1 MRDRQQLG
9 QAGEDAAARHLARQG
24 MQVIARNWRCRYGEI
39 DIIARD
45 GSVLVFC
52 EVKTRR
58 GIGFGAPL
66 AAVTPRKV
74 ARIRRL
80 IALWLV
86 ETGGHRG
93 PVRLDAVGL
102 LQHPDGHLDIEH
114 VRGVS

>member
-1 MRDRQQLG
+1 M
-9 QAGEDAAARHLARQG
+9 A
-24 MQVIARNWRCRYGEI
+24 VIARNWRCRYGEL

-58 GIGFGAPL
+58 GTRFGVPL
-66 AAVTPRKV
+66 SAITPRKV
-74 ARIRRL
+74 ARIRQL
-80 IALWLV
+80 AALWLV

-102 LQHPDGHLDIEH
+102 LERPDGHFDIEH

>member
-9 QAGEDAAARHLARQG
+9 QAGEDAAARHLVRQG
-24 MQVIARNWRCRYGEI
+24 MAVIARNWRCRYGEL

-58 GIGFGAPL
+58 GTGFGVPL
-66 AAVTPRKV
+66 SAITPRKV
-74 ARIRRL
+74 ARIRQL
-80 IALWLV
+80 AALWLV

-93 PVRLDAVGL
+93 PVRLDAIGL
-102 LQHPDGHLDIEH
+102 LEHPDGHFDIEH

>member
-1 MRDRQQLG
+1 MQDRQQLG
-9 QAGEDAAARHLARQG
+9 QAGEDAAAQHLVRQG

-58 GIGFGAPL
+58 GTRFGVPL
-66 AAVTPRKV
+66 AAITPRKV

-80 IALWLV
+80 AALWLV

-93 PVRLDAVGL
+93 PVRLDALGL